1 MKIVLLSAANCIHTT
16 RWANGLVSR
25 GIDVHLVSA
34 HSSPLELDSRVH
46 LHILRHKAPFG
57 YFTAVFEVRKLLKQ
71 IQPGL
76 VNAHYATGYG
86 LLARLVGFKPIL
98 LSVWGSDVYDFPE
111 KSFLHRWLLRGNLK
125 SASAIASTSHCMA
138 RKTAETFLHENV
150 FITPFGI
157 DEQVFSPAVKPE
169 DVKDQIVLGTVK
181 TLKHGYG
188 IDVLIQAFAKAWQT
202 LGSLENIRLEISG
215 GGPDL
220 TFLESLCENRGVAK
234 QVLFHGQVNH
244 ADVPKMLNRLDIY
257 CAFSRHESFGVAILE
272 ASTCEKPVIV
282 SDADGPAEVTLDG
295 QTGLMVP
302 KEDIEASANAMVKL
316 IQDEQLRKQMGKAG
330 RQHVLEHYTWEKSL
344 DLMIDA
350 YRDIL
355 DKNKRMVSC

>member
-1 MKIVLLSAANCIHTT
+1 
-16 RWANGLVSR
+16 
-25 GIDVHLVSA
+25 
-34 HSSPLELDSRVH
+34 
-46 LHILRHKAPFG
+46 
-57 YFTAVFEVRKLLKQ
+57 
-71 IQPGL
+71 

-86 LLARLVGFKPIL
+86 LVARLVGFKPTL

-125 SASAIASTSHCMA
+125 SATAIASTSHCMA
-138 RKTAETFLHENV
+138 HKTAETFLYEKV

-157 DEQVFSPAVKPE
+157 DEQVFAPSEKSE

-188 IDVLIQAFAKAWQT
+188 IDVLIQSFAQAFKT
-202 LGSLENIRLEISG
+202 LGSPENLKLEISG

-220 TFLESLCENRGVAK
+220 ALLESLAKDLGGAK
-234 QVLFHGQVNH
+234 QVVFHGQVNH

-257 CAFSRHESFGVAILE
+257 CVFSRFESFGVAILE
-272 ASTCEKPVIV
+272 ASACEKPVIV

-295 QTGLMVP
+295 QTGLVVP
-302 KEDIEASANAMVKL
+302 KEDIDASANTMVKL

-330 RQHVLEHYTWEKSL
+330 RQHVLENYTWDKSL

-350 YRDIL
+350 YKETMDY
-355 DKNKRMVSC
+355 

>member
-1 MKIVLLSAANCIHTT
+1 M
-16 RWANGLVSR
+16 VSR

-34 HSSPLELDSRVH
+34 HGSPLELDSRVN
-46 LHILRHKAPFG
+46 LHILKNNAPLG
-57 YFTAVFEVRKLLKQ
+57 YFSAVFEVRNLIKQ

-86 LLARLVGFKPIL
+86 LLARLVGFKPTL

-125 SASAIASTSHCMA
+125 SATAIASTSHCMA
-138 RKTAETFLHENV
+138 RKTVETFQHKNV

-157 DEQVFSPAVKPE
+157 DETIFSPCTKSEVLQN
-169 DVKDQIVLGTVK
+169 QIVLGTVK

-188 IDVLIQAFAKAWQT
+188 IDVLIKAFAQAWKT
-202 LGSLENIRLEISG
+202 LGYPENLKLEISG
-215 GGPDL
+215 GGTDL
-220 TFLESLCENRGVAK
+220 DELQNLAQDVGISK

-244 ADVPKMLNRLDIY
+244 QDVTKMLNRLDIY
-257 CAFSRHESFGVAILE
+257 CAFSRFESFGVAILE
-272 ASTCEKPVIV
+272 ASSCVKPVIV

-295 QTGLMVP
+295 TTGLVVP
-302 KEDIEASANAMVKL
+302 KEDIDASAKAMIKL
-316 IQDEQLRKQMGKAG
+316 IQDETLRKKMGKAG

-344 DLMIDA
+344 DLMIAA
-350 YRDIL
+350 YKETI
-355 DKNKRMVSC
+355 NF